1 MKKLAIVYHSGYGH
15 TAFAAQKVL
24 EGAATVDG
32 VQVSL
37 VPVGG
42 EAVTS
47 WEELKNADALIFGT
61 PTYMGSV
68 SGQFKTFMDESSKA
82 WMARDWKD
90 KVAAGFTVS
99 GSPSGDKQGTLQAL
113 TTFALQHG
121 MVWVGYDRLPEVYS
135 GVAPEQARNRL
146 GSFSGLMMQAAQTA
160 PEQSFLPGDLASA
173 SDFGQRVATVLA
185 TKFAPK

>member
-1 MKKLAIVYHSGYGH
+1 MKNLAIVYHSGYGH
-15 TAFAAQKVL
+15 TAFAAQRVL

-32 VQVSL
+32 IQATL
-37 VPVGG
+37 VAVGG
-42 EAVTS
+42 ENVTP
-47 WEELKNADALIFGT
+47 WEELKNADAIIFGT

-68 SGQFKTFMDESSKA
+68 SGQFKTFMDESSKV
-82 WMARDWKD
+82 WMGREWKD

-99 GSPSGDKQGTLQAL
+99 GSPSGDKQSTLQAL

-121 MVWVGYDRLPEVYS
+121 MVWVGYDRMPEVYS

-146 GSFSGLMMQAAQTA
+146 GSFSGLMLQAAQKA
-160 PEQSFLPGDLASA
+160 PEESFLPGDLASA

-185 TKFAPK
+185 NKIR

>member
-15 TAFAAQKVL
+15 TAFAAQRVL

-32 VQVSL
+32 VEAKL
-37 VPVGG
+37 VAVGPDF
-42 EAVTS
+42 VTP
-47 WEELKNADALIFGT
+47 WEELKNADAIIFGT

-68 SGQFKTFMDESSKA
+68 SAPFKTFMDESSKV
-82 WMARDWKD
+82 WYTRDWKD

-121 MVWVGYDRLPEVYS
+121 MVWVGYDRMPEVYS
-135 GVAPEQARNRL
+135 GVAPENARNRL
-146 GSFSGLMMQAAQTA
+146 GSFSGLMLQAAQTA
-160 PEQSFLPGDLASA
+160 PDQSFLPGDLASA

-185 TKFAPK
+185 KKFAP

>member
-1 MKKLAIVYHSGYGH
+1 MKKLAIVYHSGFGH
-15 TAFAAQKVL
+15 TAYAAEKVKT
-24 EGAATVDG
+24 GAATVEG
-32 VQVSL
+32 IEVAL

-42 EAVTS
+42 EAITP
-47 WEELKNADALIFGT
+47 WENLKHADAIIFGT

-68 SGQFKTFMDESSKA
+68 SGQFKTFMDESSKV

-90 KVAAGFTVS
+90 KLAAGFTVS

-135 GVAPEQARNRL
+135 GVAPEEARNRL
-146 GSFSGLMMQAAQTA
+146 GSFSGLMLQAAQTT
-160 PEQSFLPGDLASA
+160 PHESFLPGDLASA
-173 SDFGQRVATVLA
+173 TDFGQRVATVLA
-185 TKFAPK
+185 NKLR